1 MKIENIT
8 IIGSGYVGLALA
20 ISLSSKYHIC
30 VHDIDEK
37 KVKKLNQGQSPLDD
51 NEFLKEFKNNNPQI
65 FATTSI
71 GDALKNTQL
80 IFVCVPTN
88 FDEQKGCFDTSSLED
103 VLDTISRSKSNSIVV
118 IKSTVP
124 IGFTEKQN
132 DIFKDLD
139 IVFSPEFLR
148 EGSAVSDCKAPS
160 RIILGGDKNFDK
172 HQMLF
177 DVLLSTKKPELNV
190 ITRIMSSKEA
200 EAVKLFSNAYL
211 AMRVAFFNE
220 LDSFSMQNSLSAK
233 NIIDGLSDDERIGKH
248 YNNPSFGYG
257 GYCLP
262 KDTKQ
267 LASDLKNS
275 PNNLISSII
284 KSNEERKYFLATE
297 ISAIGYLGTG
307 GLTVGVHRII
317 MKKGSSNFRE
327 SAILDIIKI
336 LDDFCG
342 KILIY
347 EPLIDSSIYMDK
359 YEVLKNQN
367 QFFERCD
374 VVLSNRVDEI
384 PEKYLNKIFS
394 RDIFNTDK

>member
-1 MKIENIT
+1 M
-8 IIGSGYVGLALA
+8 L
-20 ISLSSKYHIC
+20 
-30 VHDIDEK
+30 K
-37 KVKKLNQGQSPLDD
+37 KHPL
-51 NEFLKEFKNNNPQI
+51 I
-65 FATTSI
+65 FA
-71 GDALKNTQL
+71 
-80 IFVCVPTN
+80 CVPTN

-160 RIILGGDKNFDK
+160 RILLGGDKNFDK

-220 LDSFSMQNSLSAK
+220 LDSFSMQNSLIAK
-233 NIIDGLSDDERIGKH
+233 NIIDGLSDDERRKT

-257 GYCLP
+257 GCCLP
-262 KDTKQ
+262 KDT
-267 LASDLKNS
+267 NS
-275 PNNLISSII
+275 
-284 KSNEERKYFLATE
+284 
-297 ISAIGYLGTG
+297 
-307 GLTVGVHRII
+307 
-317 MKKGSSNFRE
+317 
-327 SAILDIIKI
+327 
-336 LDDFCG
+336 
-342 KILIY
+342 
-347 EPLIDSSIYMDK
+347 
-359 YEVLKNQN
+359 
-367 QFFERCD
+367 
-374 VVLSNRVDEI
+374 
-384 PEKYLNKIFS
+384 
-394 RDIFNTDK
+394 

>member
-103 VLDTISRSKSNSIVV
+103 VLDAISRSKSNSIVV

>member
-20 ISLSSKYHIC
+20 ISLSSKYHVS

-71 GDALKNTQL
+71 SDALKNTQL

-88 FDEQKGCFDTSSLED
+88 FDEQKGFFDTSSLED
-103 VLDTISRSKSNSIVV
+103 VLDAISRSKSNSIVV

-220 LDSFSMQNSLSAK
+220 LDSFSMQNSLIAK

-284 KSNEERKYFLATE
+284 KSNEDRKNFLAIE
-297 ISAIGYLGTG
+297 ISAIGYK
-307 GLTVGVHRII
+307 TVGVHRII

>member
-1 MKIENIT
+1 MKLENIT

-20 ISLSSKYHIC
+20 ISLSSKYHVS

-71 GDALKNTQL
+71 RDALKNTQL

-88 FDEQKGCFDTSSLED
+88 FDEQKGFFDTSSLED
-103 VLDTISRSKSNSIVV
+103 VLDAISRSKSNSIVV

-190 ITRIMSSKEA
+190 TTRIMSSKEA

-220 LDSFSMQNSLSAK
+220 LDSFSMQNSLNAK

-284 KSNEERKYFLATE
+284 KSNEDRKNFLAIE
-297 ISAIGYLGTG
+297 ISAIGYK
-307 GLTVGVHRII
+307 TVGVHRII

>member
-284 KSNEERKYFLATE
+284 KSNE
-297 ISAIGYLGTG
+297 
-307 GLTVGVHRII
+307 
-317 MKKGSSNFRE
+317 
-327 SAILDIIKI
+327 DIILRPSQIIKLENKRI
-336 LDDFCG
+336 KNLEFTKSKKVRLRDFFPS
-342 KILIY
+342 Y
-347 EPLIDSSIYMDK
+347 A
-359 YEVLKNQN
+359 NH
-367 QFFERCD
+367 
-374 VVLSNRVDEI
+374 
-384 PEKYLNKIFS
+384 
-394 RDIFNTDK
+394 

>member
-20 ISLSSKYHIC
+20 ISLSPKYHIC

-103 VLDTISRSKSNSIVV
+103 VLDTISMSKSNSIVV

-275 PNNLISSII
+275 SNNLISSII
-284 KSNEERKYFLATE
+284 KSNEDRKNFLATE
-297 ISAIGYLGTG
+297 ISAIGYK
-307 GLTVGVHRII
+307 TVGVHRII

>member
-1 MKIENIT
+1 MT
-8 IIGSGYVGLALA
+8 I
-20 ISLSSKYHIC
+20 KC
-30 VHDIDEK
+30 
-37 KVKKLNQGQSPLDD
+37 
-51 NEFLKEFKNNNPQI
+51 
-65 FATTSI
+65 
-71 GDALKNTQL
+71 
-80 IFVCVPTN
+80 
-88 FDEQKGCFDTSSLED
+88 
-103 VLDTISRSKSNSIVV
+103 
-118 IKSTVP
+118 
-124 IGFTEKQN
+124 TEKQN

-190 ITRIMSSKEA
+190 TTRIMSSKEA

-220 LDSFSMQNSLSAK
+220 LDSFSMQNSLIAK

-284 KSNEERKYFLATE
+284 KSNEDRKNFLATE
-297 ISAIGYLGTG
+297 ISAIGYK
-307 GLTVGVHRII
+307 TVGVH
-317 MKKGSSNFRE
+317 
-327 SAILDIIKI
+327 
-336 LDDFCG
+336 
-342 KILIY
+342 
-347 EPLIDSSIYMDK
+347 
-359 YEVLKNQN
+359 
-367 QFFERCD
+367 
-374 VVLSNRVDEI
+374 
-384 PEKYLNKIFS
+384 
-394 RDIFNTDK
+394 

>member
-20 ISLSSKYHIC
+20 ISLSSKYHVS

-51 NEFLKEFKNNNPQI
+51 NEFLKEFKNKNPQI

-284 KSNEERKYFLATE
+284 KSNEDRKNFLATE